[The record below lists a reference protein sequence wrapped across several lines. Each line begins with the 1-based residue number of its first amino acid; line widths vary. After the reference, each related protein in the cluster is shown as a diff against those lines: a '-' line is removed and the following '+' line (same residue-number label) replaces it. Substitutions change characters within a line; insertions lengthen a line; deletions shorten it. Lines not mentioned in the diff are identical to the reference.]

1 MLHRADIYDMKKED
15 DGSISFV
22 ISDLF
27 DFDYLYENE
36 NDDWKEKGIKYI
48 NNNAYRQQKANKLEP
63 YILYIPIKF
72 TKQELEEVL
81 YSKWNQ

>member
-1 MLHRADIYDMKKED
+1 MFGVLHRADIYDMKKED

-27 DFDYLYENE
+27 DFDYWYENE
-36 NDDWKEKGIKYI
+36 NDDWKERVIKYI

-63 YILYIPIKF
+63 YILYVPVKF
-72 TKQELEEVL
+72 TQKELETIL
-81 YSKWNQ
+81 QN

>member
-1 MLHRADIYDMKKED
+1 MKKED

-27 DFDYLYENE
+27 DFDYWYENG
-36 NDDWKEKGIKYI
+36 NDDQINKAIKYV

-72 TKQELEEVL
+72 TTKELEKIL
-81 YSKWNQ
+81 D

>member
-1 MLHRADIYDMKKED
+1 MKKED

-27 DFDYLYENE
+27 DFDYWYENE
-36 NDDWKEKGIKYI
+36 NDDQINKAIKYV
-48 NNNAYRQQKANKLEP
+48 NNNAYRQQKASKLEP

-72 TKQELEEVL
+72 TQKELENIL
-81 YSKWNQ
+81 D